1 METYIREF
9 ETTEAIVTL
18 IQTGNVTKAR
28 IQNYKEDYSVPCISL
43 SFPVIIDLGEYDGS
57 KTICNKIEKQFN
69 LTNCYDLHGWQLL
82 D

>member
-1 METYIREF
+1 MKTYIREF

-43 SFPVIIDLGEYDGS
+43 SPAIVIDLGEYDS
-57 KTICNKIEKQFN
+57 PETICDKIEKQFN
-69 LTNCYDLHGWQLL
+69 LTNCYDLQDWRPF
-82 D
+82 